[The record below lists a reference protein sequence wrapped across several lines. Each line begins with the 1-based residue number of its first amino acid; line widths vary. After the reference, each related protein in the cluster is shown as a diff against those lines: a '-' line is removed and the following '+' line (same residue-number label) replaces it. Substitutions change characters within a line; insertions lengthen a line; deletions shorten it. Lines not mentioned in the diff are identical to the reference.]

1 MKRRPMR
8 LVALLA
14 VVALAAAA
22 CGNDKKDAT
31 STTKTTEANAK
42 KAPTFP
48 AGSTMDKIQKKGKL
62 VVGTKFD
69 QPGFGLK
76 NPTSGAVE
84 GFDTDVA
91 ELVAAAIFGGTGET
105 VEDKIEFVETV
116 SAVRESS
123 IVDGKVDLVVA
134 TYTINDARKQI
145 VDFAGPYFEA
155 EQDIMVKKDD
165 TSIKSVKDLNGKK
178 VCSVQGSTSIKNVV
192 LPQNAPQADTSI
204 QFKTYSECAEALGDG
219 RVQAVTTDNTILA
232 GLVQAST
239 GAYKLVGAPFSKEP
253 YGIGIKKGD
262 DAFRTFL
269 NDRIEEIEESGE
281 WKDAFAES
289 LGKLGLKAP
298 APPAVDRYTAGAPAA
313 TTTTTAK
320 P

>member
-1 MKRRPMR
+1 MNRRR
-8 LVALLA
+8 WWTVALLL
-14 VVALAAAA
+14 VVALLGAA
-22 CGNDKKDAT
+22 CGNDDKKSSTGEEEKGAT
-31 STTKTTEANAK
+31 ETTL

-48 AGSTMDKIQKKGKL
+48 AGSTMDRIQKKGKL

-76 NPTSGAVE
+76 NPTTGAVE
-84 GFDTDVA
+84 GFDTDIA
-91 ELVAAAIFGGTGET
+91 ELVAAAIFGGSGET

-123 IVDGKVDLVVA
+123 ITDGKVDMVVA
-134 TYTINDARKQI
+134 TYTINDARKLL

-155 EQDIMVKKDD
+155 RQDIMTKADD
-165 TSIKSVKDLNGKK
+165 TSIKGVADLNGKK
-178 VCSVQGSTSIKNVV
+178 VCSAQGSTSLKNI
-192 LPQNAPQADTSI
+192 QAQAPQADVSI
-204 QFKTYSECAEALGDG
+204 QFKTYSECATALEDG
-219 RVQAVTTDNTILA
+219 RVQAVSTDNTILA
-232 GLVQAST
+232 GLVQASA
-239 GAYKLVGAPFSKEP
+239 GKFKLVGNPFSNEP

-269 NDRIEEIEESGE
+269 NDRIEAIEKSGE
-281 WKDAFAES
+281 WKDAFDES

-298 APPAVDRYTAGAPAA
+298 TPPKVDRYVAGAAA
-313 TTTTTAK
+313 TTTTAA